1 MADKKKSKSEKTPK
15 MVPAKKL
22 PKLFKKE
29 YTESDFEKNVSK
41 KLFIDADREF
51 ISLIFE
57 KSNGKNG

>member
-29 YTESDFEKNVSK
+29 YTESDLSK
-41 KLFIDADREF
+41 ILKQRDPD
-51 ISLIFE
+51 
-57 KSNGKNG
+57 